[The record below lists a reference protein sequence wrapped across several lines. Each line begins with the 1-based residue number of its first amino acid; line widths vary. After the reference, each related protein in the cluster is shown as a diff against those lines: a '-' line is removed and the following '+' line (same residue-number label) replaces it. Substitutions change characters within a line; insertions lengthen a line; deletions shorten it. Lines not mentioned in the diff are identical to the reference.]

1 MNFEGFWAAA
11 GDGPERPWRIA
22 SMSNDWSTADALTG
36 FRIDVRRCSGFVNN
50 GILALRDSG
59 SYLGRDGRGT
69 LAVGCDELSNEKP
82 PVCLVEFCD
91 WVLFD
96 FVGCSYCFKS
106 ASKSLRSFG
115 LDEVLS

>member
-1 MNFEGFWAAA
+1 
-11 GDGPERPWRIA
+11 
-22 SMSNDWSTADALTG
+22 
-36 FRIDVRRCSGFVNN
+36 VNN

-91 WVLFD
+91 
-96 FVGCSYCFKS
+96 
-106 ASKSLRSFG
+106 
-115 LDEVLS
+115 